1 MANVAR
7 FPRGVDPTKATKR
20 KQPKLTS
27 DDGSSNEVIDIDTK
41 RRRKSLHAYTTKRK
55 RDPEPTSDD
64 DLSSEDSDIDKKNE
78 DEDDDKSSNNGSE
91 SDDLSNEDS
100 DIDTKK
106 SSGSSS
112 SEREFNDTLSESKNE
127 DEDDDK
133 SSNNGSESDTSGSG
147 SGTVVEK
154 PQMFY
159 ISNPGKKL
167 TPLTSANPANED
179 ALKHSGNEGDDSQSD
194 KESQSDNDESDEP
207 TDDDD
212 CVPFSQDI
220 PQSDNDVV
228 SSKSWKGYDNI
239 QMIKPSSY
247 LPLFCLF
254 VPEKDK
260 LLSQDLSFPTIVG
273 PKVNV
278 RIVQNARVLSPDDA
292 RENILLSM
300 IKMDCPSSNPVNGDI
315 TTTFF
320 AFEKSPDGFNG
331 LGDGVSLESFSGNDK
346 PIGPKTYIARAIKPD
361 DIKRAIEF
369 VIGGNYNQD
378 DESALT
384 VENYIT
390 EIQAH
395 IPLNGP
401 YEDLK
406 FWYDSKIWTANPW
419 AREDRYDFETGKN
432 DQEKAKLLKRTIME
446 QLAHET
452 KIAMS
457 PVDGIHRVANLGAA
471 IFGAVPEGSSTG
483 FEIDIQKFSS
493 SICGIRSG
501 KSWKMAIMMDGSHEA
516 VEVETNTI
524 MNIVSPHPDV
534 GLTKQF
540 CKDMVEF
547 SAFKQQQNSNS
558 QPHTLNDGI
567 AFLLEKLSERFNEFE
582 PGHLFQDETKEDALS
597 KAWKHKYDLE
607 SEVSAMRKSMEGER
621 MVRKFFEDHAPKI
634 SQWALDELLKDLS
647 SKGKI
652 NFYRSKN
659 LGGHYITCWVRDF
672 SRWLK
677 KSLKEIHDDNHALL
691 SQLVPE
697 LRIKE
702 LIGLKDDEWISLFK
716 TIRKAKSKTGE
727 ENIAIIPGLQKRN
740 TLIDMLARN
749 RMTPH
754 LSNYGRTELAEK
766 TVSKQYGFQH
776 AMEIVWLIEWAF
788 IDKSSFDAVHGLF
801 FNAKPDV
808 MRFPQNPGII
818 GKDQI
823 MRTLTCIIYV
833 ITSSVFASR
842 DLWRLGMMDTDGRNY
857 TRVWNRMCEQGLDA
871 MLLRHAVKDSTTFFS
886 KIGFNPKYPPALEF
900 NICPDFKSLVSVKEK
915 GGVVF
920 HAGALICTDLVWFHV
935 ITFVAHL
942 AKEIRGR
949 GRLRYVHVI
958 AC

>member
-7 FPRGVDPTKATKR
+7 FLRGVDPPKATKR

-55 RDPEPTSDD
+55 RDPERTSDD
-64 DLSSEDSDIDKKNE
+64 DLSNEDSDNNE

-154 PQMFY
+154 QQMFY

-239 QMIKPSSY
+239 QMIESLSSY

-346 PIGPKTYIARAIKPD
+346 PIGPKNIYCSC
-361 DIKRAIEF
+361 
-369 VIGGNYNQD
+369 NQ
-378 DESALT
+378 
-384 VENYIT
+384 
-390 EIQAH
+390 
-395 IPLNGP
+395 
-401 YEDLK
+401 
-406 FWYDSKIWTANPW
+406 
-419 AREDRYDFETGKN
+419 
-432 DQEKAKLLKRTIME
+432 
-446 QLAHET
+446 
-452 KIAMS
+452 
-457 PVDGIHRVANLGAA
+457 
-471 IFGAVPEGSSTG
+471 
-483 FEIDIQKFSS
+483 
-493 SICGIRSG
+493 
-501 KSWKMAIMMDGSHEA
+501 
-516 VEVETNTI
+516 
-524 MNIVSPHPDV
+524 
-534 GLTKQF
+534 
-540 CKDMVEF
+540 
-547 SAFKQQQNSNS
+547 
-558 QPHTLNDGI
+558 
-567 AFLLEKLSERFNEFE
+567 
-582 PGHLFQDETKEDALS
+582 
-597 KAWKHKYDLE
+597 
-607 SEVSAMRKSMEGER
+607 
-621 MVRKFFEDHAPKI
+621 
-634 SQWALDELLKDLS
+634 
-647 SKGKI
+647 
-652 NFYRSKN
+652 
-659 LGGHYITCWVRDF
+659 
-672 SRWLK
+672 
-677 KSLKEIHDDNHALL
+677 
-691 SQLVPE
+691 
-697 LRIKE
+697 
-702 LIGLKDDEWISLFK
+702 
-716 TIRKAKSKTGE
+716 
-727 ENIAIIPGLQKRN
+727 
-740 TLIDMLARN
+740 
-749 RMTPH
+749 
-754 LSNYGRTELAEK
+754 
-766 TVSKQYGFQH
+766 
-776 AMEIVWLIEWAF
+776 
-788 IDKSSFDAVHGLF
+788 
-801 FNAKPDV
+801 
-808 MRFPQNPGII
+808 
-818 GKDQI
+818 
-823 MRTLTCIIYV
+823 
-833 ITSSVFASR
+833 
-842 DLWRLGMMDTDGRNY
+842 
-857 TRVWNRMCEQGLDA
+857 TR
-871 MLLRHAVKDSTTFFS
+871 
-886 KIGFNPKYPPALEF
+886 
-900 NICPDFKSLVSVKEK
+900 
-915 GGVVF
+915 
-920 HAGALICTDLVWFHV
+920 
-935 ITFVAHL
+935 
-942 AKEIRGR
+942 
-949 GRLRYVHVI
+949 
-958 AC
+958 